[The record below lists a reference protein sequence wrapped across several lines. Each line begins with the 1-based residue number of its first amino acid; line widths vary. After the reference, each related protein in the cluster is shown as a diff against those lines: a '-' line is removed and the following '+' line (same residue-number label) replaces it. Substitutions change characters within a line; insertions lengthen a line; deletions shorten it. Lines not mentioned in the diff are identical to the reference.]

1 MAYCRVLNAAK
12 ICLEAVNKGPTATL
26 FQTWPKKWLFYLIK
40 GQVVMP
46 KKKKRR
52 QLVKIKKRNQCQNNG
67 VKKLVGDSCV
77 QYALAL

>member
-1 MAYCRVLNAAK
+1 MAILFNQRAGSDAK
-12 ICLEAVNKGPTATL
+12 
-26 FQTWPKKWLFYLIK
+26 KKK
-40 GQVVMP
+40 

>member
-1 MAYCRVLNAAK
+1 MAILFNQRAGSDAK
-12 ICLEAVNKGPTATL
+12 
-26 FQTWPKKWLFYLIK
+26 
-40 GQVVMP
+40 

-67 VKKLVGDSCV
+67 VEKLVGDSCV

>member
-1 MAYCRVLNAAK
+1 MAYCRVLNVAK
-12 ICLEAVNKGPTATL
+12 ICLEAVNKGPMAAL

-40 GQVVMP
+40 GQVVIP
-46 KKKKRR
+46 KKKG

>member
-1 MAYCRVLNAAK
+1 MAILFNQRAGSDAK
-12 ICLEAVNKGPTATL
+12 
-26 FQTWPKKWLFYLIK
+26 KK
-40 GQVVMP
+40 

-67 VKKLVGDSCV
+67 VEKLVGDSCV

>member
-1 MAYCRVLNAAK
+1 MAILFNQRAGSDAK
-12 ICLEAVNKGPTATL
+12 K
-26 FQTWPKKWLFYLIK
+26 
-40 GQVVMP
+40 

-67 VKKLVGDSCV
+67 VEKLVGDSCV

>member
-1 MAYCRVLNAAK
+1 MA
-12 ICLEAVNKGPTATL
+12 IL
-26 FQTWPKKWLFYLIK
+26 FNQRA
-40 GQVVMP
+40 GSDA
-46 KKKKRR
+46 KKKRR